1 MKDGLLFTSKSY
13 NLAKS
18 IPAEKYRKSSEAA
31 NAHMKSVMV
40 LLTINS
46 TNPCKIHD
54 FYKSF
59 IAHINTLNTMHK
71 LNKIKRYVGFAL
83 DKLYGIRADL
93 VRPDDNWQNWG
104 FNELRDLKELKPY

>member
-1 MKDGLLFTSKSY
+1 
-13 NLAKS
+13 
-18 IPAEKYRKSSEAA
+18 
-31 NAHMKSVMV
+31 
-40 LLTINS
+40 
-46 TNPCKIHD
+46 
-54 FYKSF
+54 
-59 IAHINTLNTMHK
+59 MHK